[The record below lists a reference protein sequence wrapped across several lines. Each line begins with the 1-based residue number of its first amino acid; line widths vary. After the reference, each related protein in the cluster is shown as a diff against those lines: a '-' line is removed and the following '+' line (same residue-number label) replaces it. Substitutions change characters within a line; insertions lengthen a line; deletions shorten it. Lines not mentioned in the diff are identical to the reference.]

1 MKRNSILLLIFFLL
15 PGSPSSA
22 LLAKKTTIIKVKVQM
37 ANVRSEPDATAPVVA
52 RVPGGTLLEVT
63 SRAGAWYEVSVNDRS
78 GREISGFI
86 RNTVVDVIGDDEEDA
101 LPRRG
106 SSAGGRGNGMRFG
119 INFGVQTD
127 DGFSFDPF
135 LWTVGAELDFPF
147 GKYLM
152 LSPEVMLVGSGFAFK
167 EFILYPAVLLNFTA
181 RSFYAGGGVAKGF
194 LIGSV
199 SGSGDFVLKLNAGL
213 VARNIKLTVYA
224 LMAFDSLFQNMALGA
239 SLGFRF

>member
-1 MKRNSILLLIFFLL
+1 
-15 PGSPSSA
+15 
-22 LLAKKTTIIKVKVQM
+22 
-37 ANVRSEPDATAPVVA
+37 
-52 RVPGGTLLEVT
+52 
-63 SRAGAWYEVSVNDRS
+63 VNDRS

-86 RNTVVDVIGDDEEDA
+86 RNTVVEVIGDDEEEA

-152 LSPEVMLVGSGFAFK
+152 LSPEVMLVGSGFAFE
-167 EFILYPAVLLNFTA
+167 EFILYPAVILNFTA
-181 RSFYAGGGVAKGF
+181 RSFYAGGGVAKN
-194 LIGSV
+194 IGV
-199 SGSGDFVLKLNAGL
+199 VKALEDRLKVKVRVPPEPQI
-213 VARNIKLTVYA
+213 VA
-224 LMAFDSLFQNMALGA
+224 ALGA
-239 SLGFRF
+239 AIFAREIAGKENPKH